1 MVTNG
6 ASDLTPVPEAIV
18 KNPANKELITFLAN
32 MLVET
37 KQQVIHLRDLYS
49 MLKDFETPVP
59 RSWAYKLADLQ
70 QGHIERATENLDA
83 LKSAIG

>member
-6 ASDLTPVPEAIV
+6 ASDLTPVPEVIV
-18 KNPANKELITFLAN
+18 RNPANKELITFLAN
-32 MLVET
+32 MIVET
-37 KQQVIHLRDLYS
+37 RQQVIQLRDLYS

-59 RSWAYKLADLQ
+59 KSWAHKLADSQ
-70 QGHIERATENLDA
+70 QHHINRATETLDA